1 MGSRVRDADISLE
14 QVWAD
19 LEELLGD
26 SMPEQVFPEDQ
37 SWFSIRQYRERYKAS
52 DKTIR
57 AQLRQWVDDG
67 ILEQQLQR
75 RHGHNIMCY
84 RPVKDRPA

>member
-26 SMPEQVFPEDQ
+26 SIPEQVFPEDQ

-57 AQLRQWVDDG
+57 AQLRQWVNDG

-84 RPVKDRPA
+84 KAVKDQPA